1 MSKVRL
7 SAMLAVLVLAAS
19 GCVQMNMSTTI
30 DKDGSGTMEMTMTL
44 SQVVSESL
52 EDLKTMQGAEELADM
67 DQLMS
72 LDKDELQKR
81 VKDHGVKIKT
91 LDRSPIDGRE
101 GVRIVLDFQDLEG
114 LSYAMRELTGEGEG
128 LAVVDLGDGTYALRS
143 HDYGWP
149 EEPEDEEEAVDMSP
163 AEMDPEMM
171 GKQMEL
177 MGKMMAAMGEMEF
190 VMKMTVPGDIVR
202 TSATRTEGRTAIWT
216 VNQSNMMSAGA
227 DMEPDVVFSAKGLK
241 MKTVKE

>member
-7 SAMLAVLVLAAS
+7 LGMLAVLVLAAS

-30 DKDGSGTMEMTMTL
+30 DKDGSGTMDMTMTL

-72 LDKDELQKR
+72 VDKDELQER

-101 GVRIVLDFQDLEG
+101 GVHIVLDFEDLEG
-114 LSYAMRELTGEGEG
+114 LSYAMRELSGEGEG
-128 LAVVDLGDGTYALRS
+128 LAVVDLGDGTYALRP

-149 EEPEDEEEAVDMSP
+149 EEPEDEAEEQSP

-177 MGKMMAAMGEMEF
+177 MGKMMAAMGELEF